1 MALRKIDFARALGV
15 DPSQITRWSRKGMP
29 LTSLEDA
36 AAWREAVPGRR
47 IRCDVAA
54 AHATGDTEA
63 PKSMAAQLLAERL
76 RRERGE
82 ADKVTLAVAELRG
95 DLVRV
100 DRMKRAHTRAVV
112 AARTRLMDLGPRLA
126 PRIAGM
132 ASATEIQTAIDLE
145 VKAAMREAAEVAAEL
160 LDEDDDD
167 EDIIDT

>member
-1 MALRKIDFARALGV
+1 M
-15 DPSQITRWSRKGMP
+15 
-29 LTSLEDA
+29 TSLEDA

-47 IRCDVAA
+47 IRSDGAA
-54 AHATGDTEA
+54 AHAAGDTEA
-63 PKSMAAQLLAERL
+63 PKSMSTQLLAERL

-126 PRIAGM
+126 PQIAGM
-132 ASATEIQTAIDLE
+132 GDITSIQVAIDLE

-160 LDEDDDD
+160 LDEDN